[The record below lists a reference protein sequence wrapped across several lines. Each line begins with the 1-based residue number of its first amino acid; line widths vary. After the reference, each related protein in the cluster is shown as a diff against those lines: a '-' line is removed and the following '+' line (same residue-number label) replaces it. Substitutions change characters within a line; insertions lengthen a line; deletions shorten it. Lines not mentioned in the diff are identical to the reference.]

1 MAAAEVPQLTGDW
14 FVVDGDATASR
25 PNGFGVVVERAIE
38 VVPGGRVGSEG
49 GLEEEVESEFV
60 LREKFSQRYLGKAVL
75 MPVGVDRK

>member
-1 MAAAEVPQLTGDW
+1 MAAAEVPRLTGAW
-14 FVVDGDATASR
+14 FVVDWDATASR

-60 LREKFSQRYLGKAVL
+60 LREKFFSEVSGEG
-75 MPVGVDRK
+75 GVDASRGG